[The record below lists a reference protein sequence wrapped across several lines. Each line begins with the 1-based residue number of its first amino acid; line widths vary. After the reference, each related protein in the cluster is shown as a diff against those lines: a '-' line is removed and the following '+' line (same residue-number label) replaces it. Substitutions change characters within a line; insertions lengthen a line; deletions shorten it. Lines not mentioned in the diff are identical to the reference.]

1 MDEVQIIQIPCE
13 YIGEREIRLI
23 EILLEVAKALNID
36 ENEVKSPEAQG
47 EAA

>member
-1 MDEVQIIQIPCE
+1 MDEIKIIQIPCE
-13 YIGEREIRLI
+13 YIGERQTRLI

-36 ENEVKSPEAQG
+36 ENGGKSPEAQG